1 MIALHR
7 MSARRLL
14 ALGLDRLQ
22 NRTSDLLGPAKVD
35 VADDRLGDVVRF
47 VVLEIETEQASLVR
61 LAGALQSFTGR
72 ATLFACR

>member
-22 NRTSDLLGPAKVD
+22 NRTSDLLGMNRFEQEPSFAPF
-35 VADDRLGDVVRF
+35 VAPD
-47 VVLEIETEQASLVR
+47 ETRAAGGAYFGATQA
-61 LAGALQSFTGR
+61 
-72 ATLFACR
+72 